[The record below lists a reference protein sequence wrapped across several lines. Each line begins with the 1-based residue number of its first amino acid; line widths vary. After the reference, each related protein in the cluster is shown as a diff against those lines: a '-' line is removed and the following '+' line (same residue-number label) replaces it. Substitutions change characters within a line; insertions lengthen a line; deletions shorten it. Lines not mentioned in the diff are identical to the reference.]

1 MRRVTLFYIFL
12 KLLKVMLNKSWL
24 DLASASEV
32 WYIIG
37 GQGKYHCILERI
49 KVNKRAGNVLVLLQK

>member
-1 MRRVTLFYIFL
+1 
-12 KLLKVMLNKSWL
+12 MLNKSWL

-32 WYIIG
+32 WYVIG